1 MRFMHSVFGSAQL
14 FLQSC
19 VRACVCACAFVSVR
33 VCVCVCVRVRV
44 RLCLCVCLC
53 LCVWVSVRVRVHVCA
68 CVCARVRARVCVC
81 VCACACECL
90 CVCVCVCVCMCMC
103 VCVRVC
109 ACVCVCVCVLVL
121 KGFAYA
127 LKAYPPHP
135 PLARGSHRWRF
146 LGSVLGWYCYHRAGC
161 VCPAAR
167 CWDPSRPRGIALQSG
182 NTVLQGS
189 LQYGSPCWNMTP
201 VPTCNIHIDSVIR
214 ESASSIIGSAC
225 VSVKLLVGQENSWR
239 FPLPVSIP
247 GLPVW
252 GCPSERK
259 HDERSS

>member
-19 VRACVCACAFVSVR
+19 VRVCVCACVSAFVSVRVR
-33 VCVCVCVRVRV
+33 VCVCVCARACEC
-44 RLCLCVCLC
+44 LCLCVCVCVRARVFVCVRVSVCVC
-53 LCVWVSVRVRVHVCA
+53 LCVWVSVRVRA
-68 CVCARVRARVCVC
+68 
-81 VCACACECL
+81 
-90 CVCVCVCVCMCMC
+90 CVCVCV
-103 VCVRVC
+103 R
-109 ACVCVCVCVLVL
+109 VCVLVL

-127 LKAYPPHP
+127 LKAYPSHP

-167 CWDPSRPRGIALQSG
+167 CWDPSRPGGIALQSG